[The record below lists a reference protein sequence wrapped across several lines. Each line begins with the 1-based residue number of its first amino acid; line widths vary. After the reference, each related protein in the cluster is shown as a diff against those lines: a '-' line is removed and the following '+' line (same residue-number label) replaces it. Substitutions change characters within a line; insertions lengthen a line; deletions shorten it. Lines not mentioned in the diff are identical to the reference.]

1 MQILVQSFFLIFL
14 EVMTSPLH
22 SLNSRKPR
30 RCTMNSLALN
40 SRGGTG
46 VSLSFRWMMNE
57 ALNIF
62 QVNSKISPS
71 ILNKKSHFT
80 CTFDH

>member
-40 SRGGTG
+40 SKGGTG
-46 VSLSFRWMMNE
+46 VSSE
-57 ALNIF
+57 F
-62 QVNSKISPS
+62 QV
-71 ILNKKSHFT
+71 
-80 CTFDH
+80 DDE